1 MRRSQ
6 YLERECILGHLKT
19 IRVVLWGGQDT
30 VRIIQCSRARFLEK
44 EALFLVTI
52 IVSMFAFSS

>member
-6 YLERECILGHLKT
+6 YLERECILGHLET
-19 IRVVLWGGQDT
+19 IRVVLCGVQDT
-30 VRIIQCSRARFLEK
+30 VMIIQCSRARFLEK
-44 EALFLVTI
+44 EALFLVI